1 MKKFIWKN
9 IPIALFLIFGL
20 TTLDYNNIGT
30 GGYTYIIFAG
40 IALFL
45 MLINIIILY
54 IKEKKNV

>member
-9 IPIALFLIFGL
+9 IPIAIFLIFVL
-20 TTLDYNNIGT
+20 TTFDYNNLGT
-30 GGYTYIIFAG
+30 GEYTYIIFAA

-45 MLINIIILY
+45 MLINMIILY